1 MSKNIEIHAAMTW
14 SDKKCF
20 IDLNGRLQDW
30 FSKNYRT
37 KSLYEWTD
45 LPGSQVDAALPVWT
59 QQYMKTDSTHNQKVN
74 FLICFLKKYDF
85 LGLAFASN
93 QMYTTDI
100 CCHCW
105 QQRLKCFP
113 VFRNINKWFCILLF
127 DIRDDLLAT
136 SLVKTLWDILFLTCL
151 LVERPVI
158 TQGVL
163 INHKYNVINRDNLHS
178 RRFKAALHSLA
189 GS

>member
-14 SDKKCF
+14 SAKKCF

-45 LPGSQVDAALPVWT
+45 LPGNQVDTALPVWT

-127 DIRDDLLAT
+127 DIRDDLLI
-136 SLVKTLWDILFLTCL
+136 LLILLFLTCL

-158 TQGVL
+158 TKGVL